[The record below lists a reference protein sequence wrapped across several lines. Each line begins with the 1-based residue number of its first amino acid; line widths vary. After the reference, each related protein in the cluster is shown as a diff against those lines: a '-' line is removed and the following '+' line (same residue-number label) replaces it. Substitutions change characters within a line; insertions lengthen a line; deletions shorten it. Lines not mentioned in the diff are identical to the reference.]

1 MRNPSRLS
9 SVRRTLALVA
19 LLSLPLVASCT
30 SYLPFTDRVAD
41 RYRLEPRDRTLL
53 QYFVSDEF
61 CLRRDT
67 TDESAHITA
76 GGTVRFFRGRRIEEL
91 RIRRHT
97 PGTVV
102 AMEAGGLGLSFMPGD
117 DRSVLYFAPEL
128 DGDRDGASGSGDGP
142 EPERRG
148 RFAVA
153 PEPERRGSSAIGE
166 RYVLKGDVTH
176 SVRYDGK
183 LWTVHYERRPYL
195 LIRGRDVEDQ
205 ETRVK
210 TLPGRRVER

>member
-1 MRNPSRLS
+1 MRNPSSLS
-9 SVRRTLALVA
+9 SVRRTLALWA
-19 LLSLPLVASCT
+19 LLSLPLAASCT
-30 SYLPFTDRVAD
+30 SYIPFTDRVAD

-91 RIRRHT
+91 RIPRHT

-102 AMEAGGLGLSFMPGD
+102 AMESGGLGLSFMPGD

-128 DGDRDGASGSGDGP
+128 DGVSEEGP

-153 PEPERRGSSAIGE
+153 PESERPRSVPIGE
-166 RYVLKGDVTH
+166 RYVLQGDATH

-183 LWTVHYERRPYL
+183 LWTVHFERRPFL
-195 LIRGRDVEDQ
+195 LIRGRDVEDK
-205 ETRVK
+205 ETRIK
-210 TLPGRRVER
+210 TLPGRTVGR

>member
-1 MRNPSRLS
+1 MRNPSSLS
-9 SVRRTLALVA
+9 SVRRTLALWA
-19 LLSLPLVASCT
+19 LLSLPLLASCT

-91 RIRRHT
+91 RISRHT

-117 DRSVLYFAPEL
+117 DRSVIYFAPEL
-128 DGDRDGASGSGDGP
+128 DGAGVTDSGDGP

-153 PEPERRGSSAIGE
+153 PDPERRGSAAIGE
-166 RYVLKGDVTH
+166 RYVLQGDVAH

-210 TLPGRRVER
+210 TLPGRTVGR